1 MMRLASSAMLFGV
14 AASLEGHQRRRRPP
28 TSAWATNSAAD
39 CIATDEPAPPL
50 QPGPAPRASKGLR
63 IAIATLISANNQDPC
78 LGYGQMRPYGC
89 GLLPWCTSARRLQA
103 ALAPMFRSVEVV
115 AVHSSRLPEAD
126 SQFSSDERRRRA
138 GKSVAVTRYEGKVR
152 RDCRF
157 NMDTER
163 LDVADC
169 PGVRIVT
176 PTRRMLNVSAQH
188 AERVI
193 ASGLM
198 SYYPDYIRRGYVFLW
213 KFEYWR
219 LKYDAILHADLD
231 VDLLPSPMLAHRIA
245 SEWAERLP
253 PLVSLAKGG
262 GEGGNNVL
270 RMLGYSDPTTPYNG
284 GLFWAF
290 PSGEARGGSFYKDGL
305 DVLSAPWDPH
315 LGWNRAGPPSSLFP
329 PENTSA
335 RRADG
340 EILRRRPAG
349 FAEKS
354 WTKID
359 SGDLDQG
366 FLLYMMQHRHHVG
379 AYMRGDSFHQ
389 PAHVVMHKFKLW
401 MRALNYFS
409 FTPETACTQ
418 ENLIRQAYIR
428 GYGLD
433 KGDTQSA
440 CAVAFRAVAAEL
452 DAQMN
457 RSTCCAS
464 QPQPP
469 SGSLGRAL
477 SSGNRRGYGAVP
489 LSVF

>member
-1 MMRLASSAMLFGV
+1 MSSAD
-14 AASLEGHQRRRRPP
+14 
-28 TSAWATNSAAD
+28 N
-39 CIATDEPAPPL
+39 CIATENPLPPPSADLPA
-50 QPGPAPRASKGLR
+50 ARASKKLH

-78 LGYGQMRPYGC
+78 KGYGQSRPYGC

-103 ALAPMFRSVEVV
+103 ALAPMFRSVEVI
-115 AVHSSRLPEAD
+115 AVHSSRAANNSQLPTH
-126 SQFSSDERRRRA
+126 ERRRRA
-138 GKSVAVTRYEGKVR
+138 GKSVVVAGYEGDARK
-152 RDCRF
+152 DCRF
-157 NMDTER
+157 NTHTEQF
-163 LDVADC
+163 DIADC
-169 PGVRIVT
+169 PGVRIIT
-176 PTRRMLNVSAQH
+176 PTRRMLNASAQH

-262 GEGGNNVL
+262 REGGTVPKGL
-270 RMLGYSDPTTPYNG
+270 RMLGYGDSTTPYNG

-290 PSGEARGGSFYKDGL
+290 PSGEGKGGLYRKGL

-315 LGWNRAGPPSSLFP
+315 LGWERAGSPLSLFP
-329 PENTSA
+329 TA
-335 RRADG
+335 RYANG
-340 EILRRRPAG
+340 GTLRNG
-349 FAEKS
+349 MESMKS
-354 WTKID
+354 WTEID

-366 FLLYMMQHRHHVG
+366 FLLYMMQYRHHVG
-379 AYMRGDSFHQ
+379 AYMRGQSLHT
-389 PAHVVMHKFKLW
+389 PAHGVNHKFKLW
-401 MRALNYFS
+401 MRALSYFS
-409 FTPETACTQ
+409 VMPETACTT
-418 ENLIRQAYIR
+418 ENLVRQAYVR
-428 GYGLD
+428 GLGLD

-452 DAQMN
+452 DAQLN

-464 QPQPP
+464 LNRPP
-469 SGSLGRAL
+469 AGSLGRAF
-477 SSGNRRGYGAVP
+477 STGNLRGYGALG

>member
-1 MMRLASSAMLFGV
+1 MRQAWLALLLLGSAASARTTSSAD
-14 AASLEGHQRRRRPP
+14 
-28 TSAWATNSAAD
+28 N
-39 CIATDEPAPPL
+39 CIATVDPLPPL
-50 QPGPAPRASKGLR
+50 ERGPAPTASKGLR

-78 LGYGQMRPYGC
+78 KGTGQMRPYGC
-89 GLLPWCTSARRLQA
+89 GLLPWCTSANRLKA
-103 ALAPMFRSVEVV
+103 ALAPMFRAVEVI
-115 AVHSSRLPEAD
+115 AVHSSRLAD
-126 SQFSSDERRRRA
+126 ESQLSTEERRRRA
-138 GKSVAVTRYEGKVR
+138 GKSVAVTGYEGKLR
-152 RDCRF
+152 KDCRF

-169 PGVRIVT
+169 PGVRIIT
-176 PTRRMLNVSAQH
+176 PTRRMLNISAQH
-188 AERVI
+188 AERII

-198 SYYPDYIRRGYVFLW
+198 SYYPNYIRRGYVFLW

-262 GEGGNNVL
+262 QEGGKNIL
-270 RMLGYSDPTTPYNG
+270 RMLGFTDQTTPYNG

-290 PSGEARGGSFYKDGL
+290 PSGEAKGGSFYQEGL

-329 PENTSA
+329 PRTA
-335 RRADG
+335 RYADG
-340 EILRRRPAG
+340 EALRNPGG

-379 AYMRGDSFHQ
+379 AYMRGDSLHKT
-389 PAHVVMHKFKLW
+389 AHVVQHKFKLW
-401 MRALNYFS
+401 MRALNYFPV
-409 FTPETACTQ
+409 TPETACTQ
-418 ENLIRQAYIR
+418 ENLVRQAYVR
-428 GYGLD
+428 GVGLD

-452 DAQMN
+452 DAHLN

-464 QPQPP
+464 VARPP
-469 SGSLGRAL
+469 VGSLGRAL
-477 SSGNRRGYGAVP
+477 GSGNPRGYGAVA
-489 LSVF
+489 LTVF